1 MMRTGPDR
9 TAPVRPV
16 GLRFPHCPDE
26 RTSNDRGMVTA
37 ELVVVLP
44 VIVLALLLGVGAVS
58 AMTMR
63 MRCADAAAIAAR
75 LAARGEPAQAVV
87 AAARRAA
94 PAGAHVRLDTTDA
107 TVRVSVSVI
116 ARVLPTGG
124 LVPGLEVSGT
134 FVQDREPGPPP

>member
-9 TAPVRPV
+9 TASVRPV
-16 GLRFPHCPDE
+16 GPRFRYRRAEWP
-26 RTSNDRGMVTA
+26 RSDRGMVTA

-63 MRCADAAAIAAR
+63 MRCADAAAVAAR
-75 LAARGEPAQAVV
+75 LAARGEPAQVVV

-107 TVRVSVSVI
+107 TVKVTVSVI
-116 ARVLPTGG
+116 ARVLPTAG
-124 LVPGLEVSGT
+124 LVPGFEVSGT